1 MSSESETLSCLQAEW
16 RYVFRAG
23 LEGRAA
29 PTAAGVGAADGALHL
44 RGAGGDAVHRPG
56 GNGDHLRLKV
66 RPCHSRSAALIV
78 RTQLSDQ
85 KDQDGSVVDRT
96 WHRSGMN
103 RTDTN
108 RIAVLNAVT
117 PKWVVAMDDTRELYR
132 QALERRALL
141 AELTEREREHVAD
154 FMSGSL
160 SREAG
165 RRMMREAARGL
176 RWANKL

>member
-1 MSSESETLSCLQAEW
+1 
-16 RYVFRAG
+16 
-23 LEGRAA
+23 
-29 PTAAGVGAADGALHL
+29 
-44 RGAGGDAVHRPG
+44 
-56 GNGDHLRLKV
+56 
-66 RPCHSRSAALIV
+66 
-78 RTQLSDQ
+78 
-85 KDQDGSVVDRT
+85 
-96 WHRSGMN
+96 MN

-132 QALERRALL
+132 LVLKRRDLL
-141 AELTEREREHVAD
+141 AELTQREREHVAD

-176 RWANKL
+176 RGAQSQL